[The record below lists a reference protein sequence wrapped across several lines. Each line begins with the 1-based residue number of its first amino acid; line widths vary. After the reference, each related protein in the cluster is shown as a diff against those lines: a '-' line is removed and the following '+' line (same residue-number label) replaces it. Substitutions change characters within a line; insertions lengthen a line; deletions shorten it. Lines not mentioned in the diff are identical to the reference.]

1 MQASIN
7 KRKVYTVISQGVP
20 VANSAKLS
28 RHARACKNKKQRR
41 EQEQIATQHEPEY
54 PLLPTDR
61 NSSKESKTQQE
72 ISTRDLLVE
81 TLIREVKPV
90 SNNPLGVNIS
100 LEIKKDSWN
109 RSDVLSLEIKKAVKV
124 FLFYQ
129 L

>member
-7 KRKVYTVISQGVP
+7 KRKVNTVISQGVP

-41 EQEQIATQHEPEY
+41 EQEQIATQHEPEVDTSFSMKFAEHRTQHTTHG
-54 PLLPTDR
+54 LCTR
-61 NSSKESKTQQE
+61 ESKTRQE

-100 LEIKKDSWN
+100 LEIKKDS
-109 RSDVLSLEIKKAVKV
+109 
-124 FLFYQ
+124 
-129 L
+129 